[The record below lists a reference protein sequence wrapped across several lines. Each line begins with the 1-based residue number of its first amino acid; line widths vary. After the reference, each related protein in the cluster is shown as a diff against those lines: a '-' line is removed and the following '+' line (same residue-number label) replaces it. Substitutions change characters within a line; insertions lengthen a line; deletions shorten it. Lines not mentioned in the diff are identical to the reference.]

1 MGLIDTSQ
9 VSVKIRSYDDQETSD
24 QHGFVQLV
32 LPVSGEI
39 HLAVDTSQR
48 ILNPLH
54 AAIVPAG
61 AWHSQHGVGVNRS
74 LILDVDRSVFIDGM
88 WDRLINLPFIEI
100 GAAARKLVEFMQ
112 VSVEVGTVSP
122 AQLQGWIPLL
132 FDTMAL
138 GAPQA
143 QSRLAVL
150 LAQIEANLALP
161 WTTDS
166 MARYA
171 SMSISRLHALF
182 QESLNTSPRV
192 WLLQKRLGLA
202 CELLART
209 NRTIVDIA
217 LSAGFADQSALTRA
231 MRQNVAST
239 PAAYRQRQQET
250 RHKPQ

>member
-1 MGLIDTSQ
+1 MGLIDTSK
-9 VSVKIRSYDDQETSD
+9 VSVEIRSYDDRETSD

-32 LPVSGEI
+32 FPVSGEV
-39 HLAVDTSQR
+39 HLAVDASQR
-48 ILNPLH
+48 LLNPLH

-61 AWHSQHGVGVNRS
+61 AWHSQHGVGLNRS
-74 LILDVDRSVFIDGM
+74 LILDVDRSAFVEGM
-88 WDRLINLPFIEI
+88 WDRLIDLPFIEI

-112 VSVEVGTVSP
+112 LSVEVGTVTQ

-150 LAQIEANLALP
+150 LAQIEANPAVP

-171 SMSISRLHALF
+171 LMSVSRLHALF
-182 QESLNTSPRV
+182 QQELNTSPRV

-217 LSAGFADQSALTRA
+217 LSVGFADQSALTRA
-231 MRQNVAST
+231 MRQNIAST
-239 PAAYRQRQQET
+239 PAAYRHRQQEA
-250 RHKPQ
+250 RHKRQ